1 MVVVVICCGDN
12 TNSIISIS
20 SSSHSVVEFLTF
32 KAAVSSSSCFVALDV
47 GCLYRVTLGGMA
59 IPLVVVE

>member
-1 MVVVVICCGDN
+1 MVVILIVLVVVVVVVVVI
-12 TNSIISIS
+12 
-20 SSSHSVVEFLTF
+20 VVVDFLTF

-59 IPLVVVE
+59 IPLVIVK